1 MSGKTLRIL
10 LVFALVL
17 VAFAAVLGSAYA
29 QTSTPG
35 TSGAATATMTTAG
48 GANGTG
54 TNNAGA
60 LGAATVTPRTLP
72 TTGAADAGTSTLTV
86 VLLALGATA
95 GLGGLLLRGLR
106 RPL

>member
-1 MSGKTLRIL
+1 MSGKSLRIL

-29 QTSTPG
+29 QTGTPEAADG
-35 TSGAATATMTTAG
+35 ATATMTTAG
-48 GANGTG
+48 DT
-54 TNNAGA
+54 T
-60 LGAATVTPRTLP
+60 GAATVTPRTLP
-72 TTGAADAGTSTLTV
+72 TTGAADAGTNTVTV

-95 GLGGLLLRGLR
+95 GLAGLLLRGLR